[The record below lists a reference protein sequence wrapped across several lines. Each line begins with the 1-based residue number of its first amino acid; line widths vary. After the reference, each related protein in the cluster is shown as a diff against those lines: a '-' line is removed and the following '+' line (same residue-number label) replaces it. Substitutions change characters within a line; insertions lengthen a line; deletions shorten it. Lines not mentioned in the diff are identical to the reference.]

1 MVLPLIGSI
10 LAPTLLGGTAFASE
24 LGLTGAG
31 LAGLGAGLGS
41 LAQGDDLETA
51 LGTGLTSGLTAGVAG
66 KLLGGAGGASPTG
79 LPEGLH
85 PSKGNRCIGSSRPN
99 KNGRS
104 SAGNKTHKHNRF
116 GVIR

>member
-10 LAPTLLGGTAFASE
+10 LAPTLLGGTAFAGG
-24 LGLTGAG
+24 LGLLGTGAG

-66 KLLGGAGGASPTG
+66 KLLGGAGGAS
-79 LPEGLH
+79 
-85 PSKGNRCIGSSRPN
+85 
-99 KNGRS
+99 
-104 SAGNKTHKHNRF
+104 
-116 GVIR
+116 V

>member
-1 MVLPLIGSI
+1 ME
-10 LAPTLLGGTAFASE
+10 TAFAGG

-79 LPEGLH
+79 LPEGVT
-85 PSKGNRCIGSSRPN
+85 PIKGADAAVLKPTKTGAVAQATRPTNIIGR
-99 KNGRS
+99 
-104 SAGNKTHKHNRF
+104 
-116 GVIR
+116 VIR